1 MEETEGKFA
10 PLTEEFQI
18 LEKYEVTV
26 EEAHLTNLN
35 QLSDE
40 WHVFQEC
47 LKDAEAML
55 KKHKVPLNRTKK
67 FQTMPV

>member
-26 EEAHLTNLN
+26 EEAVRFYSCQFYINL
-35 QLSDE
+35 
-40 WHVFQEC
+40 HY
-47 LKDAEAML
+47 
-55 KKHKVPLNRTKK
+55 
-67 FQTMPV
+67 

>member
-1 MEETEGKFA
+1 MFTNQS
-10 PLTEEFQI
+10 THIFQ
-18 LEKYEVTV
+18 
-26 EEAHLTNLN
+26 HLTKLN

-55 KKHKVPLNRTKK
+55 KKHKVPLNRTNK